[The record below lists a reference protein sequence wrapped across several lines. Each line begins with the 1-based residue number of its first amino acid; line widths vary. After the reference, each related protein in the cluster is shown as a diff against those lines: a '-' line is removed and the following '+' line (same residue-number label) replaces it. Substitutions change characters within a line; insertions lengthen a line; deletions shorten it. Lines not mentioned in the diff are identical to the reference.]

1 MSVMMQPLHST
12 GNSVTAP
19 AAVMRPILA
28 GAPVNSVPS
37 VNQRL
42 PSEPLVMARGW
53 LFAVGTLNC
62 FSTPTGAASAAVC
75 SDNAR
80 PPASTVASARPIRRD
95 MIPPLIRLQRNV
107 AEHVGVLTCAAL
119 GPVQVLPE
127 SSDAGRS

>member
-53 LFAVGTLNC
+53 LFAV
-62 FSTPTGAASAAVC
+62 STF
-75 SDNAR
+75 
-80 PPASTVASARPIRRD
+80 ASARPIRRD

-127 SSDAGRS
+127 SSDAGRSPATRAPTRTSPANPELSNGSFR